1 MSWLFILLLI
11 FAAVWMIQGY
21 RKGLLQTAISMV
33 FLALVL
39 VLTVW
44 LNPYI
49 SDYIRNNTSLGQT
62 VQEQCGK
69 MLEEQFGDDGTAE
82 DAEGQEAFIENLPL
96 PQSLKDS
103 LAQNNTAEMYQK
115 LAVDNFS
122 DYLSGYLA
130 RGIVNFASFVIAFLV
145 AILLVRIV
153 LYAVN
158 ILTAFPGIRFLN
170 RTGGLV
176 LGAVRAVIWIWIFFI
191 AVTIFAG
198 TEWGS
203 MCLREISGNEIL
215 SWLYSKNY
223 LMNVILS
230 LIAS

>member
-1 MSWLFILLLI
+1 MSWLFIVLLI
-11 FAAVWMIQGY
+11 FTVVSVIQGY
-21 RKGLLQTAISMV
+21 RRGLLQTAISMV
-33 FLALVL
+33 FLVL
-39 VLTVW
+39 VLAVTVW

-49 SDYIRNNTSLGQT
+49 SDFVRERTSLEQT
-62 VQEQCGK
+62 IQEQCGRI
-69 MLEEQFGDDGTAE
+69 LEESFADNAAAGDT
-82 DAEGQEAFIENLPL
+82 EGQNALIDNLPL

-103 LAQNNTAEMYQK
+103 LVQNNTLEMYQK

-130 RGIVNFASFVIAFLV
+130 RGVINFGSFVIAF
-145 AILLVRIV
+145 AIANILVRII

-158 ILTAFPGIRFLN
+158 ILTEFPGIHFLN

-191 AVTIFAG
+191 AVTVFAG
-198 TEWGS
+198 TELGS
-203 MCLREISGNEIL
+203 ACLREISGNEVL

-230 LIAS
+230 LIGL

>member
-1 MSWLFILLLI
+1 MSWLFIVLLI
-11 FAAVWMIQGY
+11 FAVISVIQGY

-33 FLALVL
+33 FLVLVL

-49 SDYIRNNTSLGQT
+49 SDFVREHTSLEQT
-62 VQEQCGK
+62 IQEQCGRI
-69 MLEEQFGDDGTAE
+69 LEESFTDETAE
-82 DAEGQEAFIENLPL
+82 QDAETQSALIESLPL
-96 PQSLKDS
+96 PQSLKDGI
-103 LAQNNTAEMYQK
+103 AQNNTLEMYQE
-115 LAVDNFS
+115 LAVENFR

-130 RGIVNFASFVIAFLV
+130 RSVINFGSFAIAF
-145 AILLVRIV
+145 AIANILVRII

-158 ILTAFPGIRFLN
+158 ILTEFPGIHFLN

-191 AVTIFAG
+191 VVTVFAG

-203 MCLREISGNEIL
+203 ICLKEISGNEML

-230 LIAS
+230 LIGS

>member
-1 MSWLFILLLI
+1 MSWLFIVLLI
-11 FAAVWMIQGY
+11 FAVASVIQGY

-33 FLALVL
+33 FLVLVL
-39 VLTVW
+39 ALTVW

-49 SDYIRNNTSLGQT
+49 SDFVREHTSLDQT
-62 VQEQCGK
+62 IQEQCGRI
-69 MLEEQFGDDGTAE
+69 LEESFSDKTAAE
-82 DAEGQEAFIENLPL
+82 DAEAQNTLIENLPL
-96 PQSLKDS
+96 PQSLKDG
-103 LAQNNTAEMYQK
+103 LVQNNTLEMYQK

-130 RGIVNFASFVIAFLV
+130 RSVINFGSFVIAF
-145 AILLVRIV
+145 AIANILVRII

-158 ILTAFPGIRFLN
+158 ILTEFPGIHFLN

-191 AVTIFAG
+191 AVTVFAG

-203 MCLREISGNEIL
+203 ICLKEISGNEVL

-230 LIAS
+230 LIGS

>member
-1 MSWLFILLLI
+1 MSWLFIVLLI
-11 FAAVWMIQGY
+11 FAAVSVIQGY

-33 FLALVL
+33 FLVLVL

-49 SDYIRNNTSLGQT
+49 SDFVRENTSLEQT
-62 VQEQCGK
+62 IQEQCGRI
-69 MLEEQFGDDGTAE
+69 LEESFQDETAAE
-82 DAEGQEAFIENLPL
+82 DAESQNALIENLPL
-96 PQSLKDS
+96 PQSLKDG
-103 LAQNNTAEMYQK
+103 LAQNNTLEMYQK
-115 LAVDNFS
+115 LAVDNFR

-130 RGIVNFASFVIAFLV
+130 RNVMNFGSFVIAF
-145 AILLVRIV
+145 AIANILVRII

-158 ILTAFPGIRFLN
+158 ILTEFPGIHFLN

-191 AVTIFAG
+191 VVTVFAG

-203 MCLREISGNEIL
+203 ICLKEISGNEIL

-230 LIAS
+230 LIGS